1 MTYFASKF
9 NEHILTMK
17 IFRAFWLVSILVLL
31 ASCNNYKDVAYF
43 QNSGSLPA
51 ELSTAEPYN
60 VRLMPKD
67 LITITVNT
75 TDPEAAAPFNLT
87 VQSREASMLGGLHTT
102 AQATLQQYLIS
113 NEGTID
119 FPVLGTLHV
128 GGLTIDQTQSLV
140 RERLAPY
147 LKETPIVTVRMQNFK
162 VSVLGEV
169 NHPGQFSVNNE
180 KVNVLEALAMAGD
193 LTIWGCRDNVKLI
206 REDAQGQ
213 RQIHELDLTDARL
226 ISSPY
231 YQLEQNDVLYVTP
244 NKTKAR
250 NSDVGSSTSLWFSA
264 VSITVS
270 LASLLFNIL
279 K

>member
-1 MTYFASKF
+1 
-9 NEHILTMK
+9 MK
-17 IFRAFWLVSILVLL
+17 IFRAFLLLSIILLL
-31 ASCNNYKDVAYF
+31 ASCNNYKNVAYF
-43 QNSGSLPA
+43 QNSASLSADSPA
-51 ELSTAEPYN
+51 TGLYN
-60 VRLMPKD
+60 ARLMPKD

-87 VQSREASMLGGLHTT
+87 VQSRDASMLGGLHTT
-102 AQATLQQYLIS
+102 AQATLQQYLVS

-128 GGLTIDQTQSLV
+128 GGLTIDQTQALV
-140 RERLAPY
+140 RDRLSPY

-169 NHPGQFSVNNE
+169 NHPGQFSINNE
-180 KVNVLEALAMAGD
+180 KVNLLEALALAGD

-206 REDAQGQ
+206 REDAQGN
-213 RQIHELDLTDARL
+213 RQIHELDLTDANL
-226 ISSPY
+226 ILSPFY
-231 YQLEQNDVLYVTP
+231 HLEQNDVIYVTP